1 MSTNFLQILDEDS
14 LIRLRGH
21 ATFSPLDLMD
31 GVNAVAAFADLSLKL
46 DLKLIS
52 SPYEF
57 DASKILA
64 LPQAKS
70 WSENNDRRNCDVIFQ
85 ALPGLTPV
93 EATDERIWVSLCFNQ
108 FNDYTNVRWPL
119 KSDPTSSKNAKELTK
134 SLLEHRFA
142 GTARARWR
150 NNSVSRLWW
159 MAFYA
164 NSFEGL
170 SATSALNVL
179 CLDSD
184 LVASFLGRP
193 WTANN
198 RVVAKYLIQELEKKY
213 LNRDAPPFSRMKFRE
228 TLKEIDLR
236 SGRLLVGSLNESDI
250 ESFVHKIFTDKHV
263 EI

>member
-1 MSTNFLQILDEDS
+1 MSTNFLQILDDDS

-21 ATFSPLDLMD
+21 VTFSPSDLMD
-31 GVNAVAAFADLSLKL
+31 GVNAVAAFDDLAQKL
-46 DLKLIS
+46 DLKVYD

-57 DASKILA
+57 DESKILA

-70 WSENNDRRNCDVIFQ
+70 WADNNDRRNCDVIFQ

-119 KSDPTSSKNAKELTK
+119 KSDPTSSRNAKDLTK

-159 MAFYA
+159 MAYYA
-164 NSFEGL
+164 NSFDGL

-198 RVVAKYLIQELEKKY
+198 RLVAKHLLQELEKRY
-213 LNRDAPPFSRMKFRE
+213 LNRDAPPFSRLNFRE

-236 SGRLLVGSLNESDI
+236 SGRLLLGSLDEGNVESL
-250 ESFVHKIFTDKHV
+250 VHKIFIEKHGDM
-263 EI
+263 